1 MHGWMHIRTHWCLN
15 GYFSISRLLQTSGP
29 QNTFSAVEF
38 NYPLQLLYLLP
49 SISLLLFLYE
59 FFFFHHLLFAAS
71 PLSPSLLSLS
81 PLPASLSS
89 LSSHSLCLLVFN
101 ALLSLSFSAPLH
113 TIFNSI
119 WPVVS
124 YRFTDTQLI
133 TETSALTC
141 VPLKENKELNIL
153 KLTWGMR
160 CLTRR

>member
-1 MHGWMHIRTHWCLN
+1 MDGCTYAHTGAWMATFPLR
-15 GYFSISRLLQTSGP
+15 SRLLQTSGP
-29 QNTFSAVEF
+29 QNTFSAVEL
-38 NYPLQLLYLLP
+38 NYLSASLPLQV
-49 SISLLLFLYE
+49 
-59 FFFFHHLLFAAS
+59 FFFHHLLFVAS

-81 PLPASLSS
+81 PLPASLSL

-113 TIFNSI
+113 TTFNSI

-133 TETSALTC
+133 TETSDLTC
-141 VPLKENKELNIL
+141 GPLKENKELHIL

>member
-1 MHGWMHIRTHWCLN
+1 MHIRTHWCLN
-15 GYFSISRLLQTSGP
+15 GYFSITQPSASDFRPSEHI
-29 QNTFSAVEF
+29 FSCWIELPSSAAPFAAV
-38 NYPLQLLYLLP
+38 YLSASLPLQV
-49 SISLLLFLYE
+49 
-59 FFFFHHLLFAAS
+59 FFFHHLLFVAS

-81 PLPASLSS
+81 PLPASLSL

-113 TIFNSI
+113 TTFNSI

-133 TETSALTC
+133 TETSDLTC
-141 VPLKENKELNIL
+141 GPLKENKELHIL